1 MRSRRLVSFVWAS
14 LASFLAP
21 SVALAAPLVG
31 TFNLEGSFTLSVG
44 PTVTLSLE
52 SDVAPFPANKALVAA
67 TGLSG
72 SFAGLGGT
80 QATIL
85 PVSNPP
91 ATTGG
96 AGFPAQTLLTF
107 DADPALGA
115 LSIDFIFPGIAPA
128 AECSAP
134 PAVGQ
139 VCTPLGTA
147 FNLENTPGGGSSV
160 GVVLAGT
167 APEGSTWTGNLTS
180 QFGVPYQLVL
190 QTLATQRSISG
201 TYSATVTVVPEPT
214 TALLVMA
221 GVFGLAMSRRRTA

>member
-1 MRSRRLVSFVWAS
+1 
-14 LASFLAP
+14 
-21 SVALAAPLVG
+21 LVG
-31 TFNLEGSFTLSVG
+31 TFNVEGSFTLT
-44 PTVTLSLE
+44 PLTLSVQ
-52 SDVAPFPANKALVAA
+52 SDVAPFPANKGLVAA

-85 PVSNPP
+85 PISSPP
-91 ATTGG
+91 ATIGG

-115 LSIDFIFPGIAPA
+115 LSIDFIFPGIASSFD
-128 AECSAP
+128 CSVA

-139 VCTPLGTA
+139 ECTPLGTP
-147 FNLENTPGGGSSV
+147 FTLQNTPGGGSSV
-160 GVVLAGT
+160 GVVFAGT
-167 APEGSTWTGNLTS
+167 APDGSTWTGNLTS

-190 QTLATQRSISG
+190 QTLATQGSISG

-214 TALLVMA
+214 TGLLVMA
-221 GVFGLAMSRRRTA
+221 GVLGLAISRRRTA